1 MTNSSQKT
9 LDLRTL
15 PAAQEVMAY
24 RDGGLFPVLIA
35 TERGTLLAAVRG
47 GAGHLGLAGRM
58 EVIRSLDQG
67 KSWSPP
73 AVVADS
79 ERDDRN
85 PALGI
90 SNRGTVILAYQGQGN
105 YDSEGNYAENEGSDP
120 RTVETLF
127 TRSHDDGVSWE
138 RPVPLAVTNLTSA
151 SPFGKIVSQAD
162 GTLLM
167 AVYNADSWLVRSR
180 DDGQSWGEA
189 SLIGTGMSETAL
201 HVLPNGALLA
211 VMRGSGNGDPLFT
224 THSSNGGHNRSP

>member
-15 PAAQEVMAY
+15 PTSQEVMAY
-24 RDGGLFPVLIA
+24 RDGGLFPVLTA
-35 TERGTLLAAVRG
+35 TESGTLIAAVRG

-85 PALGI
+85 PALGV
-90 SNRGTVILAYQGQGN
+90 SNQGTVILAYQGQGN
-105 YDSEGNYAENEGSDP
+105 YDAEGNYAENEGTDP

-138 RPVPLAVTNLTSA
+138 RPVPLAVPDLTSA
-151 SPFGKIVSQAD
+151 SPFGNIVSQAD
-162 GTLLM
+162 GTPYPAL
-167 AVYNADSWLVRSR
+167 
-180 DDGQSWGEA
+180 GEA
-189 SLIGTGMSETAL
+189 VFVA
-201 HVLPNGALLA
+201 
-211 VMRGSGNGDPLFT
+211 
-224 THSSNGGHNRSP
+224 SNGPRHGEIVEAVTKVLAQTRP